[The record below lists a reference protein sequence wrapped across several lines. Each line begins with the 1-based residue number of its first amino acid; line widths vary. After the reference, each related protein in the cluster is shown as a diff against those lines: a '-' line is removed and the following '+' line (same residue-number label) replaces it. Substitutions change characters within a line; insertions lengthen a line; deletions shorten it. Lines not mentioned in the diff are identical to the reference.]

1 LWLLAF
7 PMRTTSC
14 AVNSNLDDVWAGGT
28 EVRKAA
34 TARWES
40 VDWVPLTYPDPSTSL
55 TSAVYLACLVFFL
68 AFLLLARRERL

>member
-1 LWLLAF
+1 MVFVEGYSLTGDRVERTGALWLLAF

-34 TARWES
+34 TADTASWR
-40 VDWVPLTYPDPSTSL
+40 
-55 TSAVYLACLVFFL
+55 
-68 AFLLLARRERL
+68 